1 MEIDFY
7 HFKCMQCTMYVG
19 SVMLF
24 AIVFVHLKK
33 GKLKLI
39 WKSIRKVNGKALIL
53 KKYFNWYNWS
63 NSFQLSILKQKIYV
77 KIWYNQFKSLQFRNL
92 PFLIFSFR
100 KHVIASGFNI
110 GSRKK
115 NPKWLSRF
123 TLFCEHWSRLFSING
138 PRTWDCLAQ

>member
-7 HFKCMQCTMYVG
+7 HFKCMQCTMYVA

-100 KHVIASGFNI
+100 KHVIASGFII

-115 NPKWLSRF
+115 
-123 TLFCEHWSRLFSING
+123 
-138 PRTWDCLAQ
+138 PRSDSAGLHFFVNIDPDYLV

>member
-1 MEIDFY
+1 MHAMY
-7 HFKCMQCTMYVG
+7 HVRGLCYVVCHCICT
-19 SVMLF
+19 SE
-24 AIVFVHLKK
+24 K
-33 GKLKLI
+33 GKKLKLI

-53 KKYFNWYNWS
+53 RKYFNWYNWS

-100 KHVIASGFNI
+100 KHVIASGFII

-115 NPKWLSRF
+115 TRSDSAGLHFFVNIDPDYLV
-123 TLFCEHWSRLFSING
+123 
-138 PRTWDCLAQ
+138 

>member
-1 MEIDFY
+1 
-7 HFKCMQCTMYVG
+7 MYVG

-115 NPKWLSRF
+115 TRSDSAGLHFFVNIDPDYLV
-123 TLFCEHWSRLFSING
+123 
-138 PRTWDCLAQ
+138 